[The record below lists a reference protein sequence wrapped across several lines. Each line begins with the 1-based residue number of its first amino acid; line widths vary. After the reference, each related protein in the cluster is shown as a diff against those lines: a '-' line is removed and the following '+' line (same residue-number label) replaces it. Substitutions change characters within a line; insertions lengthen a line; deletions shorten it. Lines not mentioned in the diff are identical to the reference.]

1 MAEQSKKIALYIF
14 LFALFIS
21 LAFFIGTHI
30 YNIYIT
36 SKTTSEQTTKSSLEC
51 AFSFS
56 LSKIRYEFPQL
67 SFDLQTSDIN
77 AFKKL
82 VLEVE
87 GIETEVPLREFMDYE
102 QGVIVE
108 DVVIEDKFRAYPL
121 GCRDYNVKEC
131 STKDRDCVTLK

>member
-131 STKDRDCVTLK
+131 STKGRDCVTLK